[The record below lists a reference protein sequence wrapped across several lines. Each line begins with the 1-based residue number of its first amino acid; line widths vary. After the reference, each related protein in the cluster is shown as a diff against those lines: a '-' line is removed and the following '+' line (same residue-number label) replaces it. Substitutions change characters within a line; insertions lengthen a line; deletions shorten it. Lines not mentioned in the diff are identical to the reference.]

1 MKKTFIVALA
11 LGVSLVFAN
20 TLHAQTP
27 PAKIKSLLDKYGCLT
42 CHKVDKRL
50 VGPSY
55 VDISKQ
61 NYSDMKIVELI
72 WRPQNNWE
80 SKGYPLML
88 PLPQVAQ
95 NDGLKIAKWINSL
108 KTSK

>member
-1 MKKTFIVALA
+1 MLA
-11 LGVSLVFAN
+11 LGGSLALAN
-20 TLHAQTP
+20 TLNAQTP
-27 PAKIKSLLDKYGCLT
+27 PAKVKSLLDKYGCLT
-42 CHKVDKRL
+42 CHRADKRL

-61 NYSDMKIVELI
+61 NYSDTKIVELI

-88 PLPQVAQ
+88 PFPQVAEA
-95 NDGLKIAKWINSL
+95 DGLKIAKWINSL
-108 KTSK
+108 KHSK